1 PSSLRAGFAARR
13 AGGSACAGAEED
25 ETALRR
31 VARADPEDFTIDFLG
46 KARVNGNCGPA
57 TAGAIRRRGGAC
69 RTAGDARRTMK
80 PDDAANDAA
89 GDAAAN
95 RTRWRMPD
103 AFSNRTAVR
112 DLDADRTGRS
122 RSPPGGR
129 ARKVRVLP

>member
-1 PSSLRAGFAARR
+1 M
-13 AGGSACAGAEED
+13 
-25 ETALRR
+25 RR

-129 ARKVRVLP
+129 AGKVRVLP